1 MKRLKYNLKS
11 KLVNSKFI
19 KSIMRFW
26 RWKSNVSKL
35 KYLLFV
41 YFLIVLI
48 SSLLL
53 FSPWAQNQ
61 SANRI
66 SYIDA
71 VFTTASAFSDTGLVV
86 ADTFQQWN
94 DFGQAII
101 AILILSGGIG
111 IFALKFFIINFI
123 FRKKSSSLGE
133 IKLIQ
138 SERGGTDIAKI
149 TQIIISSIK
158 FLFICIFIFSVALT
172 IYFYFASPIHTN
184 GIDLMLSNG
193 LRPNDPDYIKN
204 MNQNFI
210 SPQGNF
216 LLSLKF
222 GIFHTISA
230 INNAGFDIMS
240 SSSLMP
246 YYQNYFLQI
255 CFIILLV
262 IGGIGYPAIYDLTC
276 FIKHKIRREKAT
288 YHFSVFTKIS
298 LVTYVL
304 VFIVGFLISIG
315 FEASSQNAYALW
327 NQYYI
332 PENLKHANGQ
342 IYTTND
348 MYIFHTQY
356 VEWFK
361 NGHHLEQLSD
371 PKYALLN
378 QQRWIFENGQLYGNW
393 FDKTF
398 ATLFTSLSTRSAGF
412 ATVNIKHFTQGSTFT
427 FIFMM
432 IIGSAPASTG
442 GGIRTTTF
450 ALIIMGIVRVL
461 FGLPRVRMFK
471 RSINQDT
478 VNMSSQV
485 LAIAFILIV
494 IASLVLFSSFKD
506 YGGQIQTLSNTNN
519 ANEIYTTQNI
529 IFEVASAFGTTGL
542 TSGITKSLNT
552 VSKLALIL
560 VMFIGQFGISST
572 LLVWKRKKNWKRT
585 FEYVDADVAIG

>member
-1 MKRLKYNLKS
+1 MKRFKYNLKS
-11 KLVNSKFI
+11 KIINSKFI
-19 KSIMRFW
+19 QSIIRFW

-41 YFLIVLI
+41 YFLIVLV

-53 FSPWAQNQ
+53 FSPWAQNPKATEQ
-61 SANRI
+61 I

-86 ADTFQQWN
+86 KDTFTQWN

-101 AILILSGGIG
+101 AILILAGGVG

-123 FRKKSSSLGE
+123 FGKKSSSLGE

-138 SERGGTDIAKI
+138 SERGGTDITKI

-158 FLFICIFIFSVALT
+158 FLIVSIFLFSIVLT
-172 IYFYFASPIHTN
+172 LYFYFATPKHTTGIEMMLGN
-184 GIDLMLSNG
+184 GQLNSEEVA
-193 LRPNDPDYIKN
+193 K
-204 MNQNFI
+204 NFI
-210 SPQGNF
+210 SPQGDV

-240 SSSLMP
+240 SNSLMP

-262 IGGIGYPAIYDLTC
+262 IGGLGYPALYDLSC
-276 FIKHKIRREKAT
+276 WVKHKIRREKSP
-288 YHFSVFTKIS
+288 YHFSIFTKIS

-304 VFIVGFLISIG
+304 VFLVGFLISIG
-315 FEASSQNAYALW
+315 FEASSQNPYALW

-332 PENLKHANGQ
+332 PDNLYNNV
-342 IYTTND
+342 TD
-348 MYIFHTQY
+348 MSKFHHQY
-356 VEWFK
+356 VEWFRS
-361 NGHHLEQLSD
+361 G
-371 PKYALLN
+371 AN
-378 QQRWIFENGQLYGNW
+378 QDTIQSYDMLAKHSELFKEQLYGNW

-412 ATVNIKHFTQGSTFT
+412 ATVNIKHFTQGSTFV

-432 IIGSAPASTG
+432 IIGAAPASTG

-461 FGLPRVRMFK
+461 FGLPRVRLFK
-471 RSINQDT
+471 RSINQET

-494 IASLVLFSSFKD
+494 IASLVLFSSFTD
-506 YGGQIQTLSNTNN
+506 YGGAIKTMSDAYN
-519 ANEIYTTQNI
+519 ANEVYNTQNI

-552 VSKLALIL
+552 VSKLALII

>member
-1 MKRLKYNLKS
+1 MRRIKYNLKS
-11 KLVNSKFI
+11 KFINSKFI
-19 KSIMRFW
+19 QSLIRFW
-26 RWKSNVSKL
+26 RWKSNISKL
-35 KYLLFV
+35 KYLLFI

-53 FSPWAQNQ
+53 FSPWAQN
-61 SANRI
+61 SNAERI
-66 SYIDA
+66 SYIDS

-86 ADTFQQWN
+86 SDTFKQWN

-138 SERGGTDIAKI
+138 SERGGTNTAKI

-158 FLFICIFIFSVALT
+158 FLFICIFIFSIALT
-172 IYFYFASPIHTN
+172 IYFYFATPIHTK
-184 GIDLMLSNG
+184 GIDLVLSN
-193 LRPNDPDYIKN
+193 DIKSTEAN
-204 MNQNFI
+204 HLEALQSNFI
-210 SPQGNF
+210 SPQGNI

-240 SSSLMP
+240 SFSLMP

-255 CFIILLV
+255 CFIILLI
-262 IGGIGYPAIYDLTC
+262 IGGLGYPAIYDLTC
-276 FIKHKIRREKAT
+276 YIKHKIRREKSP
-288 YHFSVFTKIS
+288 YYFSIFTKIS
-298 LVTYVL
+298 LVTYAL
-304 VFIVGFLISIG
+304 VFLVGFLISIG
-315 FEASSQNAYALW
+315 FEASSQNPYALW

-332 PENLKHANGQ
+332 PKTLYDINGLPYSSKEMYSFHA
-342 IYTTND
+342 
-348 MYIFHTQY
+348 QY
-356 VEWFK
+356 AEWFK
-361 NGHHLEQLSD
+361 QSNNLADLSD
-371 PKYALLN
+371 PKYSLLN
-378 QQRWIFENGQLYGNW
+378 EQKWIFENGQLYGNW

-412 ATVNIKHFTQGSTFT
+412 ATVNIKHFTQGSTFV

-432 IIGSAPASTG
+432 IIGAAPASTG

-471 RSINQDT
+471 RAINQDT

-494 IASLVLFSSFKD
+494 ITSLVLFSSFKD
-506 YGGQIQTLSNTNN
+506 YGGEIQTLTNSIN

-552 VSKLALIL
+552 ISKLALIL

-585 FEYVDADVAIG
+585 FEYVDVDVAIG

>member
-1 MKRLKYNLKS
+1 MKRIKYNLKG
-11 KLVNSKFI
+11 KFLNSKFI
-19 KSIMRFW
+19 QSLMRFW
-26 RWKSNVSKL
+26 HWKSNVSKL

-41 YFLIVLI
+41 YFLIVLV

-53 FSPWAQNQ
+53 FSPWTQNVN
-61 SANRI
+61 AERI
-66 SYIDA
+66 SYIDS

-86 ADTFQQWN
+86 SDTFKQWN

-101 AILILSGGIG
+101 AILILAGGIG

-138 SERGGTDIAKI
+138 SERGGTNTAKI

-158 FLFICIFIFSVALT
+158 FLFICIFIFSIALT
-172 IYFYFASPIHTN
+172 IYFYFAAPIHTK
-184 GIDLMLSNG
+184 GIELLLSND
-193 LRPNDPDYIKN
+193 LRSSDPNHLKEMQN
-204 MNQNFI
+204 NFI
-210 SPQGNF
+210 SPQGNI
-216 LLSLKF
+216 LLALKF

-240 SSSLMP
+240 SFSLMP

-255 CFIILLV
+255 CFIILLI

-276 FIKHKIRREKAT
+276 YIKYKIRREKAP
-288 YHFSVFTKIS
+288 YHFSIFTKVS
-298 LVTYVL
+298 LVTYAL
-304 VFIVGFLISIG
+304 VFLIGFLISIG
-315 FEASSQNAYALW
+315 FEASSQNPYALW

-332 PENLKHANGQ
+332 PQNLYSTNGDLYTANQ
-342 IYTTND
+342 
-348 MYIFHTQY
+348 MYSFHTQY
-356 VEWFK
+356 VEWFRNGK
-361 NGHHLEQLSD
+361 NLNDLAKPE
-371 PKYALLN
+371 YALLN
-378 QQRWIFENGQLYGNW
+378 EQKWIFENGQLYGNW

-398 ATLFTSLSTRSAGF
+398 ATLFTALSTRSAGF
-412 ATVNIKHFTQGSTFT
+412 ATVNIKHFTQGSTFV

-432 IIGSAPASTG
+432 IIGAAPASTG

-450 ALIIMGIVRVL
+450 ALIIMGIARVL

-494 IASLVLFSSFKD
+494 LVSLVLFSSFKD
-506 YGGQIQTLSNTNN
+506 YGGQIQTMSNSVN

-560 VMFIGQFGISST
+560 IMFIGQFGISST
-572 LLVWKRKKNWKRT
+572 LLVWKRKKNGKRT